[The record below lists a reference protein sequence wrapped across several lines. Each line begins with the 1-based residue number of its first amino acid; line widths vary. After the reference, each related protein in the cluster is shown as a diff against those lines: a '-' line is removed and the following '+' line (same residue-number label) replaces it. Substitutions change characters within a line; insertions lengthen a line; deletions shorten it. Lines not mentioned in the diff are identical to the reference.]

1 MDEVMPE
8 EVIPLRDF
16 RLSLNFGQM
25 YSDFGRP
32 EGMEER
38 LEKIPEIYNL
48 RAIDQL
54 YLAEF
59 YAQIL
64 KNNTKV
70 ESLAVSLREEN
81 PDTREISLWLASH
94 YTRSRRFDD
103 AILTLQEWLKDHP
116 DDLVVKKEL
125 TEMRAFASA
134 NDSLNISNS
143 GGDSSSVK
151 DLK

>member
-1 MDEVMPE
+1 MPE

-25 YSDFGRP
+25 YSDFGSP
-32 EGMEER
+32 QGLEER
-38 LEKIPEIYNL
+38 LDKIPKIYNL
-48 RAIDQL
+48 RPIDQL

-64 KNNTKV
+64 KNNTKA
-70 ESLAVSLREEN
+70 ESLVVSLREEN

-143 GGDSSSVK
+143 SGDSSSVK
-151 DLK
+151 DSNDNP